1 MSPLERPVGHEGREG
16 VPDTLI
22 QLDQRFEIHPQYLF
36 RWEPSQEAYILLY
49 PEGVVKF
56 NQTAGEI
63 LTRCTG
69 ARSVG
74 EIVAELT
81 AVFTD
86 ADAEAD
92 IARSVCAFLEGANA
106 KGWIRSTA

>member
-1 MSPLERPVGHEGREG
+1 

-22 QLDQRFEIHPQYLF
+22 RLDQRFEIHPQYLF
-36 RWEPSQEAYILLY
+36 RWEPSQESYVLLY
-49 PEGVVKF
+49 PEGVVKL

-63 LTRCTG
+63 LARCTG

-74 EIVAELT
+74 EVVAELS
-81 AVFTD
+81 ALFTD
-86 ADAEAD
+86 AETD
-92 IARSVCAFLEGANA
+92 IAPSVCAFLEGANA